1 MVENASDNQVL
12 QIKIKFSPREIG
24 LNSVFEKKTGICAQ
38 VILDFD
44 KHIFFLV
51 NPEHFRQAI
60 GNHFENL
67 NFFCDLLKK
76 RVHIIQFSP
85 NPINLMKFCLPS
97 IQIGDP
103 EVRLEGNQREMII
116 FLDPALKPIVKGTDG
131 HYLQL
136 LNQIFARL
144 FNIKKVS
151 IEII

>member
-1 MVENASDNQVL
+1 MKLTLDNQEL
-12 QIKIKFSPREIG
+12 QIKIRFSPREIG
-24 LNSVFEKKTGICAQ
+24 LNSVFEKKTRITAQ

-44 KHIFFLV
+44 QHIFFLV
-51 NPEHFRQAI
+51 NPEHFQQAI
-60 GNHFENL
+60 GKNFENL
-67 NFFCDLLKK
+67 HFFCNLLKK
-76 RVHIIQFSP
+76 RVHIIKFSP
-85 NPINLMKFCLPS
+85 NPVDLMRFCLPS

-103 EVRLEGNQREMII
+103 EVKFEGNQREMVI
-116 FLDPALKPIVKGTDG
+116 FLDPSLKPIVKGTDG

>member
-1 MVENASDNQVL
+1 MEKIAAENQEL
-12 QIKIKFSPREIG
+12 QIKIRFSPREIG
-24 LNSVFEKKTGICAQ
+24 LNSVFEKKTGINAQ

-44 KHIFFLV
+44 QHIFFLV
-51 NPEHFRQAI
+51 NPKHFRQAI
-60 GNHFENL
+60 GNQFENL
-67 NFFCDLLKK
+67 PFFCSLLKK
-76 RVHIIQFSP
+76 RVHIIKFSP

-103 EVRLEGNQREMII
+103 EVRLVGNQREMII

-136 LNQIFARL
+136 LNQIFSRL